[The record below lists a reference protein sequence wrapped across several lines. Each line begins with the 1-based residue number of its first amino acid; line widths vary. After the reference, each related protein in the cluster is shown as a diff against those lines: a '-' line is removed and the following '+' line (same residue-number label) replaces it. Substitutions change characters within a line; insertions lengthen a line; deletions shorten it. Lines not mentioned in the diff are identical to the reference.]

1 MAAEPNRVLSMQDHA
16 LDNLRFIR
24 ETMERSGAFTAVPGM
39 GGVVMGITALL
50 ASWVSYLQPTP
61 HTWMRV
67 WFIEALVAAGI
78 GAYAVTKKSKQ
89 ARTDL
94 LSAPTRKFL
103 LSFTPAIITGAL
115 ITLFAY
121 LSGSYSILPGVW
133 LTCYGSSVISGG
145 TFSVRIVP
153 IMGAGFMLLGALA
166 FIHPAWGNLCLA
178 AGFGGLHIVFGL
190 LIARRYGG

>member
-1 MAAEPNRVLSMQDHA
+1 MASEPNRVLSMQDHA

-39 GGVVMGITALL
+39 GGVVMGITALVAAWI
-50 ASWVSYLQPTP
+50 ASSQPTP

-67 WFIEALVAAGI
+67 WFIEALVAAAVGS
-78 GAYAVTKKSKQ
+78 YAVTKKSKQ

-133 LTCYGSSVISGG
+133 LCCYGSSVISGG

-178 AGFGGLHIVFGL
+178 AGFGCLHIVFGL